1 MRKLSLILILLF
13 LSLSFGVVSAKA
25 KKYAYVH
32 IVDYANPTPLKEIKE
47 KYQAKDYLDGDI
59 TNQLTFL
66 TDYDETTCLVKDY
79 ALIVSVTNSQNNTTV
94 LEDII
99 SVRDFIAPEL
109 SLIHPELTID
119 LSNPNYMEQ
128 IQDNL
133 ILKDNLDTEFHQII
147 YEGIENLEQGP
158 GNYILKIYAID
169 SSTNKSKPQSLLL
182 HAYQSITEELLT
194 TTLEFTQTLPT
205 EAEIIAYALQKNLI
219 SSDYETIHLESNY
232 FSKEKTGIYKLCINT
247 SYKDGT
253 FIKYY
258 GLLKIQ
264 IEASQ
269 QNQEFPMVS
278 LITCI
283 ILGVLFLLGCF
294 LYWKRR

>member
-1 MRKLSLILILLF
+1 MKKFSLILAYFF
-13 LSLSFGVVSAKA
+13 LSLCFAIIPTNA

-264 IEASQ
+264 IKASQ

-278 LITCI
+278 LITYI